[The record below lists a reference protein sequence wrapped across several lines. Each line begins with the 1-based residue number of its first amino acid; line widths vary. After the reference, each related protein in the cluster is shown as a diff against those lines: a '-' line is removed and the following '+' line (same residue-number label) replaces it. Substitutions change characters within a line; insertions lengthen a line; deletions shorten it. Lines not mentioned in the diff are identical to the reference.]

1 MTDISCNRE
10 TYPLSVVIATLGG
23 DTLAGTIE
31 QLNRGTIVPA
41 EILICIP
48 EEESSRAE
56 RLSFGNVK
64 IVKTA
69 CRGQVAQR
77 AVGFQR
83 ASHELVLQ
91 LDDDLLVDKHCVEH
105 LVNALTVHGG
115 KTAVAPSLVLASS
128 GLSCYRET
136 RNRTLLGI
144 YYWLMNGTRGYRPG
158 SITKAGTNIG
168 IDPAVLER
176 EIVEVEWVAGGC
188 VMHHRNNLILDDFYP
203 FDGKAYCEDLYHS
216 HHLRRKGLM
225 LLVCT
230 AARCSND
237 DAPPSSRM
245 SVPAFL
251 GYVRAELKAR
261 RHFVRLSAR
270 SIPRMYLHYVIIILL
285 YMNARLRQLFRRGTR
300 V

>member
-1 MTDISCNRE
+1 MTDISCDRE

-56 RLSFGNVK
+56 NLSFGNVR

-77 AVGFQR
+77 AVGFQQ
-83 ASHELVLQ
+83 ASHEFVLQ
-91 LDDDLLVDKHCVEH
+91 LDDDLLVDKRCVEH
-105 LVNALTVHGG
+105 LVNALTAHGG
-115 KTAVAPSLVLASS
+115 KIAVAPSFVLASS
-128 GLSCYRET
+128 GLSCYREPG
-136 RNRTLLGI
+136 NQTLLGI
-144 YYWLMNGTRGYRPG
+144 YYWLMNGARGYRPG
-158 SITKAGTNIG
+158 SITKAGTNVG
-168 IDPAVLER
+168 VDPAVLEQ
-176 EIVEVEWVAGGC
+176 EIVEVEWVPGGC
-188 VMHHRNNLILDDFYP
+188 VMHRRNNLILDDFYP

-216 HHLRRKGLM
+216 HHLRLKGLK

-230 AARCSND
+230 AARCALD
-237 DAPPSSRM
+237 DAPSSGM
-245 SVPAFL
+245 SVPAFP
-251 GYVRAELKAR
+251 GYVRAELIAR

-270 SIPRMYLHYVIIILL
+270 SIPRMYLHYVVTTLL
-285 YMNARLRQLFRRGTR
+285 YMRARLRQWLRR
-300 V
+300 